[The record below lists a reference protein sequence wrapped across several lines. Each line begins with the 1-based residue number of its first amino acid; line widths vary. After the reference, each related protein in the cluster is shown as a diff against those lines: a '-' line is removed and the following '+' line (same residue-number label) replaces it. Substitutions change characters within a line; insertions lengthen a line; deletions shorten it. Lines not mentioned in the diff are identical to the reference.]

1 MINNQSMVVKIKP
14 QLIDRQNNTDRMMTN
29 NKLIIKLNNQFK
41 IDRQIR
47 LSNKLMVKPIIN
59 KSKFRLNLVNSML
72 IMN

>member
-1 MINNQSMVVKIKP
+1 MINNQSMVDKIKP